1 MERKGWTYMK
11 RMRTA
16 VVGCGAIS
24 DIYLTNMTERFDNL
38 EVVACC
44 ANHVEHAQ
52 KKAKQYG
59 IEARTY
65 EEILSDPSIE
75 LVVILTPAP
84 THEGLIRQALQA
96 GKHVYTEKT
105 MTLSTE
111 SAGELIA
118 LAKEKGL
125 YLGAAPDTFLGA
137 ALQTA
142 RKAIDDGLI
151 GEITSFEACA
161 NRDLDL
167 LAGMFSFLRMEGG
180 GICYDF
186 GVYYLTALV
195 SLFGPVDSL
204 VASVRNLAENRTNT
218 APGSTGYGETFSYQN
233 ESQVFTILRMKN
245 GVTGTFSVNGDSA
258 INDQAAFTV
267 YGKKGILKLTDPNCF
282 GGEVI
287 YIPAAKGFD
296 EVITPQVLDYGF
308 AYGENSRGLG
318 PAEMA
323 AAIREG
329 RTARADAQ
337 MAYHVLDVI
346 GKIMESS
353 EAGRFV
359 SVASTCLRPEA
370 LQAGQK
376 NYKTNMSDEAEP
388 KGLLPLLNTS
398 FEPGGGKKTV
408 ASFSDPDLRR
418 IAEAELYYFSGEAE
432 KCTAITESYLE
443 EEEISMRLSACLLY
457 SFSNFTLGNA
467 EAAQSGFQKIQE
479 TLKTVFA
486 GNESRELQASCVFAA
501 SMTCILVHL
510 PTDDLPPL
518 RDYVRYLPAGLRI
531 FAAYLM
537 AHKLYLEGKYERAL
551 GILDATV
558 MSVNK
563 PYPIPEIYLNC
574 MISICRIKNK
584 DLDGAKEAFLKAWG
598 MAKPD
603 GLLEAFIEHHGL
615 LQGIVES
622 CLKKEEPE
630 AYKALTKGVL
640 RFSRGWMKLHNQKSE
655 RNVTDAL
662 TPQEFAIA
670 MLACRN
676 WTNQEIADCMG
687 ISVNTVKHIISDIL
701 STLHVNS
708 RKELLQFVNR

>member
-44 ANHVEHAQ
+44 ANHIEHAQ
-52 KKAKQYG
+52 KKAEQYG

-186 GVYYLTALV
+186 GVYYLTAIV

-204 VASVRNLAENRTNT
+204 AASVRNLAENRTNT

-398 FEPGGGKKTV
+398 FEPGDGKKTV
-408 ASFSDPDLRR
+408 ESFSDPDLRR

-443 EEEISMRLSACLLY
+443 EEEINIRLSACLLY

-486 GNESRELQASCVFAA
+486 GNESREL
-501 SMTCILVHL
+501 
-510 PTDDLPPL
+510 
-518 RDYVRYLPAGLRI
+518 
-531 FAAYLM
+531 
-537 AHKLYLEGKYERAL
+537 
-551 GILDATV
+551 
-558 MSVNK
+558 
-563 PYPIPEIYLNC
+563 
-574 MISICRIKNK
+574 
-584 DLDGAKEAFLKAWG
+584 
-598 MAKPD
+598 
-603 GLLEAFIEHHGL
+603 
-615 LQGIVES
+615 
-622 CLKKEEPE
+622 
-630 AYKALTKGVL
+630 
-640 RFSRGWMKLHNQKSE
+640 
-655 RNVTDAL
+655 
-662 TPQEFAIA
+662 
-670 MLACRN
+670 
-676 WTNQEIADCMG
+676 
-687 ISVNTVKHIISDIL
+687 
-701 STLHVNS
+701 
-708 RKELLQFVNR
+708 